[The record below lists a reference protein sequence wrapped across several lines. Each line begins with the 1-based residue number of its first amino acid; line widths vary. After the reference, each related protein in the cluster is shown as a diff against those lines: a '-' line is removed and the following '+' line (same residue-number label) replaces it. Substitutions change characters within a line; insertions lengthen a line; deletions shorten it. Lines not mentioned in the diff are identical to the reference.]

1 MEKKSSVFFNILM
14 NNRVNMDM
22 VPLDQQIN
30 YIKPDD
36 DYDFHTYRILL
47 LIRICGNEKTIVSNY
62 PVLYGRRKFA
72 FYDFL
77 IRYPFYLEKVLEK
90 KNKTNLNKMLELK
103 AYEKYE
109 AFSPMIH
116 YLRGP
121 WDNRYDEIFNYMLSK
136 RLIEL
141 ELSKVT
147 SSGKPQFCISLTSLG
162 LEIAD
167 KIQQKEPLWTNRMN
181 IINNIFPKNT
191 TNEAIDKFIF
201 SNFPELILGGGN
213 DVY

>member
-1 MEKKSSVFFNILM
+1 MEKKSHVFFNILM

-22 VPLDQQIN
+22 DPLDKQIN

-47 LIRICGNEKTIVSNY
+47 LISVCGNEKTIASNY

-77 IRYPFYLEKVLEK
+77 IRYPFYLEKVLDK
-90 KNKTNLNKMLELK
+90 KNKNDLIESLELK
-103 AYEKYE
+103 EYEKYE

-121 WDNRYDEIFNYMLSK
+121 WDNRYDEIFNYMISK
-136 RLIEL
+136 KLIEL

-147 SSGKPQFCISLTSLG
+147 NSGKKQFCISLTNLG

-167 KIQQKEPLWTNRMN
+167 KIQQNEPLWANRMKV
-181 IINNIFPKNT
+181 INNVFPKNT

-201 SNFPELILGGGN
+201 SNFPELILGGIN